1 MMSILHYFHNY
12 YDISEV
18 PGRGGGDTHYNGLHG
33 EAIMISLLVE
43 VYERVRKSVTSGLQK
58 VPKGLTDA

>member
-58 VPKGLTDA
+58 VPKGQTDA

>member
-12 YDISEV
+12 YDISEL
-18 PGRGGGDTHYNGLHG
+18 PRRGGGGSHYNGLCG

>member
-12 YDISEV
+12 DISEV
-18 PGRGGGDTHYNGLHG
+18 PGRGGDTHYNGLHG

-43 VYERVRKSVTSGLQK
+43 VYERVQKSVTSGLQK

>member
-1 MMSILHYFHNY
+1 MTSVKYR
-12 YDISEV
+12 
-18 PGRGGGDTHYNGLHG
+18 RGGGTHYNGLYG

-58 VPKGLTDA
+58 APKGLTDA